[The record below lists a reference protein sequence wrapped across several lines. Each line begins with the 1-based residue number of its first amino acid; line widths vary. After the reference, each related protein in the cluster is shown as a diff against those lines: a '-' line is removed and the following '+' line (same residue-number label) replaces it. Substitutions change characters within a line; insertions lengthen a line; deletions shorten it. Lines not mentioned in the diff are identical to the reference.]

1 MSPRAAKVRSGKAAA
16 SRSDQARAGA
26 GGRAGAVRAG
36 AVRAG
41 AGEVRCAIYT
51 RKSSEEGLEQ
61 DFNSLHAQREACEAY
76 VASQRHEGWT
86 VLPEVYD
93 DGGFSG
99 GSLERPALRGLLAAI
114 DAGGVDVVV
123 VYKVDRLTRSLA
135 DFAKIVEVF
144 DARGVSF
151 VSVTQ
156 QFNTTSSMGRLTLN
170 VLLSFAQFEREVTG
184 ERIRDKIAASKRK
197 GMWMGGNVPLGYAA
211 RDRSLAIDPE
221 EAATVRQVYDL
232 YAGLG
237 NVRLVQREADRLGLV
252 SKRRPRLDGR
262 VLGGVGFTRG
272 ALYKLLSNPVYAGDI
287 VHRGQRHRGLHE
299 PIILPEAW
307 EAVQRQLTSHA
318 VRARGQ
324 ASAQSPS
331 LLAGLMVDE
340 AGAPLTP
347 THANKKGRRYRYYV
361 SRTLVAGPNADPGPS
376 TIDRADRRPDADTWR
391 LPATEIET
399 LVVHAVH
406 ELLIDQSRLM
416 DQLGLGR
423 LRPDALDAALAAA
436 AQLADALKGATGHEQ
451 RDLLQAIVERVEIGA
466 ERVIVGVKANA
477 LRRELGVLDRSAID
491 AADEDLLAIT
501 IPIRLA
507 RRGSELKLVM
517 ADRQEARRDRGLIG
531 RLARGYL
538 WFEEL
543 RTGAVSSLAEIA
555 EREGIKVP
563 MVRRACDLAFLS
575 TDMIEAI
582 LAGEQPIEL
591 NSEAFKVAYP
601 LPIGWEEQ
609 RRVLG
614 FA

>member
-1 MSPRAAKVRSGKAAA
+1 MSLRATKSRGKAMP
-16 SRSDQARAGA
+16 SSSDRNRAGS
-26 GGRAGAVRAG
+26 
-36 AVRAG
+36 G
-41 AGEVRCAIYT
+41 AGTRPGAVRCAIYT

-99 GSLERPALRGLLAAI
+99 GSMERPALRQLLQAI
-114 DAGGVDVVV
+114 DAGKVDVVV

-144 DARGVSF
+144 DAKSVSF

-211 RDRSLAIDPE
+211 HDRSLAIDPD

-232 YAGLG
+232 YRELG
-237 NVRLVQREADRLGLV
+237 NVRLVQVETDRLGLV
-252 SKRRPRLDGR
+252 SKRRPRPDGR

-287 VHRGQRHRGLHE
+287 VHRDKRHRGLHA
-299 PIILPEAW
+299 PIIAPDAW
-307 EAVQRQLTSHA
+307 EAVQRQLTSQA

-324 ASAQSPS
+324 GSAQSPS
-331 LLAGLMVDE
+331 LLAGLIVDE

-361 SRTLVAGPNADPGPS
+361 SRTLVAGPNAEPAASAP
-376 TIDRADRRPDADTWR
+376 TRASRKSDTTTNTWR
-391 LPATEIET
+391 LPASEIET
-399 LVVHAVH
+399 LVIEAVYA
-406 ELLIDQSRLM
+406 LLIDQSRLM

-423 LRPDALDAALAAA
+423 LRPDALDAALAAS

-451 RDLLQAIVERVEIGA
+451 RDLLQAIVERIEIGP
-466 ERVIVGVKANA
+466 ERVIVDMNA
-477 LRRELGVLDRSAID
+477 IAIWTELGAQDMSVDPD
-491 AADEDLLAIT
+491 ARDPRLHLT

-507 RRGSELKLVM
+507 RRGSELKLVI
-517 ADRQEARRDRGLIG
+517 ADRPETNRDRNLIG
-531 RLARGYL
+531 RLAKGYL

-543 RTGAVSSLAEIA
+543 RTGAVQSLAAIA
-555 EREGIKVP
+555 EREGITVP

-582 LAGEQPIEL
+582 LAGEQPIDI
-591 NSEAFKVAYP
+591 NTEAFKLAYP

-614 FA
+614 YG

>member
-1 MSPRAAKVRSGKAAA
+1 MSPRATKSRGKAIP
-16 SRSDQARAGA
+16 SSSDRNRAGSGARAGA
-26 GGRAGAVRAG
+26 
-36 AVRAG
+36 
-41 AGEVRCAIYT
+41 VRCAIYT

-93 DGGFSG
+93 DGGFSS
-99 GSLERPALRGLLAAI
+99 GSMERPALRGLLQAI

-144 DARGVSF
+144 DAKSVSF

-197 GMWMGGNVPLGYAA
+197 GMWMGGNVPLGYLAQ
-211 RDRSLAIDPE
+211 DRSLAIDPD

-232 YAGLG
+232 YREFG
-237 NVRLVQREADRLGLV
+237 NVRLVQVETDRLGLV
-252 SKRRPRLDGR
+252 SKRRPRPDGR

-287 VHRGQRHRGLHE
+287 VHRDKRHRGLHA
-299 PIILPEAW
+299 PIIAPEAW
-307 EAVQRQLTSHA
+307 EAVQRQLTSQA
-318 VRARGQ
+318 ARARGQ
-324 ASAQSPS
+324 GSAQSPS
-331 LLAGLMVDE
+331 LLAGLIVDE

-361 SRTLVAGPNADPGPS
+361 SRTLVAGPNAEPAAS
-376 TIDRADRRPDADTWR
+376 ATTRAPRKPDTTTTNTWR
-391 LPATEIET
+391 LPANEIEM
-399 LVVHAVH
+399 LVIEAVYA
-406 ELLIDQSRLM
+406 LLIDQSRLM
-416 DQLGLGR
+416 DQLGLGM
-423 LRPDALDAALAAA
+423 LRPDALDAALASS
-436 AQLADALKGATGHEQ
+436 AQLADALKDATGHEQ
-451 RDLLQAIVERVEIGA
+451 RDLLQAIVERVEIGP
-466 ERVIVGVKANA
+466 ERVIVDMNTIAVWA
-477 LRRELGVLDRSAID
+477 ELGAQDMRVDPD
-491 AADEDLLAIT
+491 ARDPQLQLT

-517 ADRQEARRDRGLIG
+517 ADRPETNRDRNLIG
-531 RLARGYL
+531 RLAKGYL

-543 RTGAVSSLAEIA
+543 RTGAVQSLAAIA
-555 EREGIKVP
+555 EREGITVP

-582 LAGEQPIEL
+582 LAGEQPIEI
-591 NSEAFKVAYP
+591 NTEAFKVAYP

-614 FA
+614 YG

>member
-1 MSPRAAKVRSGKAAA
+1 MSPRAAKRSGKAAP
-16 SRSDQARAGA
+16 RSERTGP
-26 GGRAGAVRAG
+26 
-36 AVRAG
+36 
-41 AGEVRCAIYT
+41 VRCAIYT

-99 GSLERPALRGLLAAI
+99 GSLERPALRALLAAI
-114 DAGGVDVVV
+114 DAGGIDVVV

-144 DARGVSF
+144 DAKSVSF

-211 RDRSLAIDPE
+211 RDRSLVIEPE
-221 EAATVRQVYDL
+221 EAATVRQVYEL
-232 YAGLG
+232 YGRLG
-237 NVRLVQREADRLGLV
+237 TVRLVKHEVDRLGLV
-252 SKRRPRLDGR
+252 SKRRPRPDGR

-287 VHRGQRHRGLHE
+287 VHRDTRHRGLHE
-299 PIILPEAW
+299 PIIPPEAW
-307 EAVQRQLTSHA
+307 EEVQRQLTSNA

-324 ASAQSPS
+324 GSATSPS
-331 LLAGLMVDE
+331 LLAGLIVDQ

-361 SRTLVAGPNADPGPS
+361 SRALVAGPRTGSGAEATPS
-376 TIDRADRRPDADTWR
+376 TDDRAARRRDADTWR
-391 LPATEIET
+391 LPAAEIEA
-399 LVVHAVH
+399 LVIDALHD
-406 ELLIDQSRLM
+406 LLIDQSRLA
-416 DQLGLGR
+416 DQLGLGL
-423 LRPDALDAALAAA
+423 LRPDALDAALLIGAS
-436 AQLADALKGATGHEQ
+436 LADTLKRASGHEQ
-451 RDLLQAIVERVEIGA
+451 RDLLQSILDRVEIGA
-466 ERVIVGVKANA
+466 ERIVIA
-477 LRRELGVLDRSAID
+477 LNPAALWAELGAAGEMPPGLEDRD
-491 AADEDLLAIT
+491 RRLALT

-507 RRGSELKLVM
+507 RRGSELKIVM
-517 ADRQEARRDRGLIG
+517 ADRPETHRDRSMIG

-543 RTGAVSSLAEIA
+543 RTGSVKSLGEIA
-555 EREGIKVP
+555 EREGIQVT

-582 LAGEQPIEL
+582 LAGEQPVDL
-591 NSEAFKVAYP
+591 NSEAFKVSYP

>member
-1 MSPRAAKVRSGKAAA
+1 MSPRDAKVRSGKAAA
-16 SRSDQARAGA
+16 SRSDRARAGS
-26 GGRAGAVRAG
+26 G
-36 AVRAG
+36 AG
-41 AGEVRCAIYT
+41 AGAVRCAIYT

-99 GSLERPALRGLLAAI
+99 GSMERPALRQLLQAI
-114 DAGGVDVVV
+114 DAGKVDVVV

-211 RDRSLAIDPE
+211 QDRSLAIDPD

-232 YAGLG
+232 YRELG
-237 NVRLVQREADRLGLV
+237 NVRLVQVETDRLGLV
-252 SKRRPRLDGR
+252 SKRRPRPDGR

-287 VHRGQRHRGLHE
+287 VHRDKRHRGLHA
-299 PIILPEAW
+299 PIIVPEAW
-307 EAVQRQLTSHA
+307 EAVQRQLTSQA
-318 VRARGQ
+318 ARTRGQ
-324 ASAQSPS
+324 GSAQSPS
-331 LLAGLMVDE
+331 LLAGLIVDE

-361 SRTLVAGPNADPGPS
+361 SRMLVAGPNAEPALS
-376 TIDRADRRPDADTWR
+376 ASSRASRKPEADTWR
-391 LPATEIET
+391 LPANEIEM
-399 LVVHAVH
+399 LVIEAVYA
-406 ELLIDQSRLM
+406 LLIDQSRLM

-436 AQLADALKGATGHEQ
+436 AQLADALKGATGHGQ

-477 LRRELGVLDRSAID
+477 LRRELGVLDRSAIE

-555 EREGIKVP
+555 EREGIEVP

-582 LAGEQPIEL
+582 LAGEQPVEL

>member
-1 MSPRAAKVRSGKAAA
+1 MSPRDAKGRSGKAAA

-26 GGRAGAVRAG
+26 GGRAGAVRA
-36 AVRAG
+36 
-41 AGEVRCAIYT
+41 VRCAIYT

-197 GMWMGGNVPLGYAA
+197 GMWMGGNVPLGYVAQ
-211 RDRSLAIDPE
+211 DRSLAIDPE

-232 YAGLG
+232 YRELG
-237 NVRLVQREADRLGLV
+237 NVRLVQVETDRLGLV
-252 SKRRPRLDGR
+252 SKRRPRPDGR
-262 VLGGVGFTRG
+262 VQGGVGFTRG

-287 VHRGQRHRGLHE
+287 VHRDQRHRGLHA

-307 EAVQRQLTSHA
+307 EAVQRQLTSQA

-324 ASAQSPS
+324 GSAQSPS
-331 LLAGLMVDE
+331 LLAGLIVDE

-361 SRTLVAGPNADPGPS
+361 SRTLVAGPKAEPAPLG
-376 TIDRADRRPDADTWR
+376 TDREPRRQEADTWR
-391 LPATEIET
+391 LPAIEIET
-399 LVVHAVH
+399 LVVDAVH

-436 AQLADALKGATGHEQ
+436 AQLADALKGASGLEQ
-451 RDLLQAIVERVEIGA
+451 CDLLQAIVERVEIGA
-466 ERVIVGVKANA
+466 ERVIVDMNTIAIWA
-477 LRRELGVLDRSAID
+477 ELGAQDMSVDPD
-491 AADEDLLAIT
+491 ARDPRLHLT

-517 ADRQEARRDRGLIG
+517 ADRPETHRDRNLIG
-531 RLARGYL
+531 RLAKGYL
-538 WFEEL
+538 WS
-543 RTGAVSSLAEIA
+543 RSCGPVWSSHSPRSQSAKASRSRWCGAPATSPSC
-555 EREGIKVP
+555 RP
-563 MVRRACDLAFLS
+563 
-575 TDMIEAI
+575 T
-582 LAGEQPIEL
+582 
-591 NSEAFKVAYP
+591 
-601 LPIGWEEQ
+601 
-609 RRVLG
+609 
-614 FA
+614 

>member
-1 MSPRAAKVRSGKAAA
+1 MSLRATKSRGKAMP
-16 SRSDQARAGA
+16 SSSDRNRAGS
-26 GGRAGAVRAG
+26 
-36 AVRAG
+36 G
-41 AGEVRCAIYT
+41 AGTRPGAVRCAIYT

-99 GSLERPALRGLLAAI
+99 GSMERPALRQLLQAI
-114 DAGGVDVVV
+114 DAGKVDVVV

-144 DARGVSF
+144 DAKSVSF

-211 RDRSLAIDPE
+211 HDRSLAIDPD

-232 YAGLG
+232 YRELG
-237 NVRLVQREADRLGLV
+237 NVRLVQVETDRLGLV
-252 SKRRPRLDGR
+252 SKRRPRPDGR

-287 VHRGQRHRGLHE
+287 VHRDKRHRGLHA
-299 PIILPEAW
+299 PIIAPDAW
-307 EAVQRQLTSHA
+307 EAVQRQLTSQA

-324 ASAQSPS
+324 GSAQSPS
-331 LLAGLMVDE
+331 LLAGLIVDE

-361 SRTLVAGPNADPGPS
+361 SRTLVAGLNAEPAASAP
-376 TIDRADRRPDADTWR
+376 TRASRKSDTTTNTWR
-391 LPATEIET
+391 LPASEIET
-399 LVVHAVH
+399 LVIEAVYA
-406 ELLIDQSRLM
+406 LLIDQSRLM

-423 LRPDALDAALAAA
+423 LRPDALDAALAAS

-451 RDLLQAIVERVEIGA
+451 RDLLQAIVERIEIGP
-466 ERVIVGVKANA
+466 ERVIVDMNA
-477 LRRELGVLDRSAID
+477 IAIWTELGAQDMSVDPD
-491 AADEDLLAIT
+491 ARDPRLHLT

-507 RRGSELKLVM
+507 RRGSELKLVI
-517 ADRQEARRDRGLIG
+517 ADRPETNRDRNLIG
-531 RLARGYL
+531 RLAKGYL

-543 RTGAVSSLAEIA
+543 RTGAVQSLAAIA
-555 EREGIKVP
+555 EREGITVP

-582 LAGEQPIEL
+582 LAGEQPIDI
-591 NSEAFKVAYP
+591 NTEAFKLAYP

-614 FA
+614 YG